1 MIRIQYYLSIFLIHT
16 KYRILLRRYPL
27 ICSGADTRKNG
38 PPQNFPVFQFYQ
50 MFPRFFIT
58 FPRFF
63 RLASANVIVVWIRA
77 YKGIYKWFFY
87 LYHTDVFECDKIPFH
102 DKLQEMIEC
111 VDKCM
116 NVIDEIKT
124 YFNEVKNFFLLMN
137 LSDTFVIFSFNE
149 LLSIRVLSSL
159 RNTYKGAYRISC
171 DLAIFIT
178 EGLKGDR
185 TRDLSIMC
193 STPYLLGHGSI
204 NKRTEADL
212 CV

>member
-16 KYRILLRRYPL
+16 KYRILLWRYPL
-27 ICSGADTRKNG
+27 ICPGADTRKNG

-50 MFPRFFIT
+50 M

-124 YFNEVKNFFLLMN
+124 YFNEVKIFFYWLIFQIHSLFSALMN
-137 LSDTFVIFSFNE
+137 C
-149 LLSIRVLSSL
+149 
-159 RNTYKGAYRISC
+159 YQ
-171 DLAIFIT
+171 
-178 EGLKGDR
+178 
-185 TRDLSIMC
+185 
-193 STPYLLGHGSI
+193 
-204 NKRTEADL
+204 
-212 CV
+212 